1 MTTLR
6 DVREHMARLTA
17 ALDEL
22 DEGIVANIALRVADR
37 LAQHAELVA
46 ECEQRLRQCGS
57 LLEAGLRDEALDLA
71 HEEPALL
78 DAVDLIDMQSRREWP
93 TWAAALAVRGIPLPA
108 PPSVRIAYQLREAK
122 ERLQD
127 LKEPLDAWR
136 RTVLAGRSLPD
147 RIDALRTL
155 HRLDRVNPAWK
166 ACLKEHEQ
174 HRLMEIEGECR
185 AAEQQKDMW
194 ALASLLGE
202 LEGDWTVDVP
212 ERLANLVSLAHC
224 RLERAERT
232 RRVSAL
238 CTELTAAFLAKD
250 LDTVRS
256 RREEWRSLVTADEDA
271 DPPETSTD
279 AANGAVE
286 WADRHDRLRDLSEE
300 IRLTLDGE
308 PVAWIERRE
317 WTRRLEKLQSEL
329 EWLAEKLRDEIALD
343 PITRLGARVK
353 RAVEQVRADG
363 ARRSLLRGIG
373 MVAVTTMVLA
383 AGYAVITLVR
393 QMDQVTAVINQLDEI
408 ERRLL
413 EGEDVGG
420 DVVKLTEGLATWLA
434 EDPVVIGRL
443 ERVALTAAEEDE
455 RRKDLAAVLE
465 ALDAKLDEA
474 KAVDR
479 PDPLIPWPDA
489 LAAATHELAS
499 LVEGELAK
507 TDDEETRVVRARSRV
522 ESAAKTLQRRADE
535 LIREKVAEFDR
546 RLALLEPQQRK
557 NPKETRDRIKEIISE
572 IDTLEAVAEGDA
584 CPAGAAPFKAW
595 RIASDDALRQVQA
608 GGTVRK
614 TAARLADATDTM
626 GRFERRKK
634 DLDLAL
640 GDWKTYEATLRA
652 LVEEFPDRAESRDY
666 KEVAEDVALWQ
677 ALDEWNGFVRVLKPW
692 AELSPADAKVAS
704 DRLGGLSAEVRKFD
718 FVADFVS
725 RAEPAVQA
733 MNRPLNQLDV
743 DLRDWVNREWVR
755 ELAWV
760 VTLSRDQPPAV
771 QSYYCRLEKPQLELG
786 GFKYQ
791 REWKVGG
798 QWPPMQA
805 EKDMLLFPGRQVKRS
820 PQAVLGDQIENECL
834 VHLPDQSPGLRC
846 DEMLLSCLDLVVK
859 AEQVD
864 PLVRIVNIRKF
875 IKTGRESCETFRG
888 ARATQVWERLS
899 DRNGEIEGI
908 AVGDIA
914 EFLDPKRDKNR
925 AYQLASKQAQRL
937 ASAVPPAVT
946 EIRERIARD
955 RRFLTDPGVPKYAC
969 VGRLDRSPEGRLA
982 FVSCGKAITVGDI
995 YVASAAGRMELVGT
1009 LRDDGRFEPKGP
1021 RSFRAGSP
1029 CYARKDGGD
1038 GSDDDAGDTPRN
1050 GERP

>member
-1 MTTLR
+1 MTTLSEL
-6 DVREHMARLTA
+6 REHMARLTA

-22 DEGIVANIALRVADR
+22 DEGIVANIDLRVADL

-46 ECEQRLRQCGS
+46 ECESRLRQCGS

-71 HEEPALL
+71 RDEPRLL
-78 DAVDLIDMQSRREWP
+78 EAIELIDMQSRREWP

-108 PPSVRIAYQLREAK
+108 PPNVRIADQLREAK
-122 ERLQD
+122 ECVEH

-136 RTVLAGRSLPD
+136 RTVLAGRPLSD

-155 HRLDRVNPAWK
+155 HRFDRDNPAWMS
-166 ACLKEHEQ
+166 CLRDHEM

-185 AAEQQKDMW
+185 VAEQQKDVW

-202 LEGDWTVDVP
+202 LEGDWAVDVP
-212 ERLANLVSLAHC
+212 ERLASLVSMAH
-224 RLERAERT
+224 RRVERAERI
-232 RRVSAL
+232 RRVSTL
-238 CTELTAAFLAKD
+238 CTELTAAFAAKD
-250 LDTVRS
+250 LETVRRLGS
-256 RREEWRSLVTADEDA
+256 EWRSLVTPDEDVDLPEASADEA
-271 DPPETSTD
+271 ER
-279 AANGAVE
+279 AVE
-286 WADRHDRLRDLSEE
+286 WSDRHDRLRVLSEE
-300 IRLTLDGE
+300 IRLTFDVE
-308 PVAWIERRE
+308 PVEWIQRRE

-329 EWLAEKLRDEIALD
+329 EWLAEKLRDEIDLAS
-343 PITRLGARVK
+343 ITRLGARVK

-373 MVAVTTMVLA
+373 MVAVTTMLLV
-383 AGYAVITLVR
+383 AGYTVITMVR

-420 DVVKLTEGLATWLA
+420 DVVKFMESLASWLA

-443 ERVALTAAEEDE
+443 ERVARTAAEEDE
-455 RRKDLAAVLE
+455 RRKDLAAVHE
-465 ALDAKLDEA
+465 TLDAKLDEA

-479 PDPLIPWPDA
+479 PDPLTPWPDA
-489 LAAATHELAS
+489 LAAATHELAK

-507 TDDEETRVVRARSRV
+507 TDDEEARVVRARNRV

-557 NPKETRDRIKEIISE
+557 NPKETRDRIKEIVSE

-584 CPAGAAPFKAW
+584 CPAGASPFRAW

-614 TAARLADATDTM
+614 TAVRLADAIDTI
-626 GRFERRKK
+626 GRFERRKE
-634 DLDLAL
+634 DLDRAL
-640 GDWKTYEATLRA
+640 GDWKTYQATLRA
-652 LVEEFPDRAESRDY
+652 LVKEFPDRAESRDY
-666 KEVAEDVALWQ
+666 EEVAEDVALWQ

-704 DRLGGLSAEVRKFD
+704 DRLAGLSAEVRKFD

-733 MNRPLNQLDV
+733 MNRPLNQLDA

-791 REWKVGG
+791 RQWKFGG
-798 QWPPMQA
+798 QWPPMEA

-820 PQAVLGDQIENECL
+820 PQAILGDQIENECL

-864 PLVRIVNIRKF
+864 PLVRVVNIRKF

-888 ARATQVWERLS
+888 ARVTQVWERLS

-908 AVGDIA
+908 AAGDIT

-946 EIRERIARD
+946 EIRERIERD

-982 FVSCGKAITVGDI
+982 FVPCGKPITKGSV
-995 YVASAAGRMELVGT
+995 YVASAAGRMELAGS
-1009 LRDDGRFEPKGP
+1009 LGDDGRFEPKAS

-1029 CYARKDGGD
+1029 CYARRDGVA
-1038 GSDDDAGDTPRN
+1038 GSEDDAGDAPRDDD
-1050 GERP
+1050 RP